1 MELRVACLRKIKNM
15 IILDTLEDR
24 SDEGIAEQSICSLVM
39 ITADLS
45 KTAESIHG
53 FVLYQHLPGHP
64 PLLFS
69 KYFGAMP
76 AFTQEYENIPEH
88 RVNREMTLE
97 YAMFEL
103 ATKLQEIKERA
114 HGVTPLFF
122 STNVNHWTRP
132 LLNSLLE
139 RFPNYANCFGSLI
152 DVRALFSVESRKAK
166 ILYGDTIEQCLSRS
180 DKTKKQEG
188 LEFICDFYHRRVQSG
203 ALRPEVR
210 AMNAYASGLFLLQSE
225 YTSEDDD

>member
-1 MELRVACLRKIKNM
+1 MT
-15 IILDTLEDR
+15 ILDTLEDR
-24 SDEGIAEQSICSLVM
+24 SNEGIAEQSLCSLVM

-64 PLLFS
+64 PVLFS
-69 KYFGAMP
+69 KYFGTMP
-76 AFTQEYENIPEH
+76 AFTQEYENIPEY

-97 YAMFEL
+97 YALFEL

-132 LLNSLLE
+132 LLDSLLE
-139 RFPNYANCFGSLI
+139 RFPNYAGCFGSLI
-152 DVRALFSVESRKAK
+152 DVRALFSIESRKAK
-166 ILYGDTIEQCLSRS
+166 ILYSGTVERCLSRC
-180 DKTKKQEG
+180 DKTRKNEG
-188 LEFICDFYHRRVQSG
+188 LDFICDFYHRRVQSG
-203 ALRPEVR
+203 ALRPEIR
-210 AMNAYASGLFLLQSE
+210 AMNAYSVGMLLMQSE

>member
-1 MELRVACLRKIKNM
+1 MT
-15 IILDTLEDR
+15 IIDTLEDR

-114 HGVTPLFF
+114 HGVTPLF
-122 STNVNHWTRP
+122 
-132 LLNSLLE
+132 
-139 RFPNYANCFGSLI
+139 
-152 DVRALFSVESRKAK
+152 SVPMS
-166 ILYGDTIEQCLSRS
+166 ITGHDLC
-180 DKTKKQEG
+180 
-188 LEFICDFYHRRVQSG
+188 
-203 ALRPEVR
+203 
-210 AMNAYASGLFLLQSE
+210 
-225 YTSEDDD
+225 